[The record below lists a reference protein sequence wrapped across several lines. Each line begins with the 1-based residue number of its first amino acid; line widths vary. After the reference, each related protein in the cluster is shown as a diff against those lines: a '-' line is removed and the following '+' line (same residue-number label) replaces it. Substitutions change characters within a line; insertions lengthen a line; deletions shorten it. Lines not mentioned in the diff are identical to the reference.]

1 MTDENLT
8 RTTLD
13 HNSIE
18 LSPSANEDVRHH
30 WPGVVKRRSFL
41 ENIGIAGAA
50 LSASVV
56 LNSESHPQASRRSTV
71 MLLKGDA
78 ARLRLAAAVEL
89 IEADPVQAKEYERR
103 LDLEQEIQA
112 FEEWQHNP

>member
-13 HNSIE
+13 HTSIE
-18 LSPSANEDVRHH
+18 PSPSTNEDVRHH
-30 WPGVVKRRSFL
+30 WHGAVKRRSL
-41 ENIGIAGAA
+41 LRSIGIAGAA

-56 LNSESHPQASRRSTV
+56 LNSESHPQGSHRSTV
-71 MLLKGDA
+71 TLPKGNA

-112 FEEWQHNP
+112 FEEWQQNP

>member
-13 HNSIE
+13 HTSIE
-18 LSPSANEDVRHH
+18 PSPSTNEDVRYH
-30 WPGVVKRRSFL
+30 WHGAVKRRSFL
-41 ENIGIAGAA
+41 KSIGIAGAA
-50 LSASVV
+50 LSARVV
-56 LNSESHPQASRRSTV
+56 LNSESHPQASRRFTV
-71 MLLKGDA
+71 KLPKGDA

-89 IEADPVQAKEYERR
+89 IEPDPVQAKEYERR